1 MNKVPTAEEAWKLF
15 TQLKPEQQEIILV
28 RMQELVEK
36 RDAEREYNDIKT
48 MRLKEKALI

>member
-15 TQLKPEQQEIILV
+15 TQLKPEHQRIILV

-36 RDAEREYNDIKT
+36 REAERERGKLQDK
-48 MRLKEKALI
+48 

>member
-15 TQLKPEQQEIILV
+15 TQLKLEHQEIIRA

-36 RDAEREYNDIKT
+36 RDTERERGKQQDK
-48 MRLKEKALI
+48 